1 MNLLQRIRAHTRK
14 PSSTVARAIYE
25 TLEKRQLLTVTFLS
39 DLTFDPASTT
49 GFGAIRVDANINNN
63 TLTVNGVTFAKGI
76 GAHANA
82 DITWD
87 VSGQNF
93 VRFVGAVGIDDESF
107 TISGVFGTVVFRI
120 LADGNEV
127 FNSGTVTYLD
137 PAVPF
142 SVDVTGVSQLRLIG
156 GDSGDG
162 NNSDWANFVD
172 LRLSDTPG
180 ELDAPAAPSS
190 VTASQGASSAT
201 ISWQDV
207 ALEDGYRIFRKV
219 GSGAWTQIGSVGDDV
234 TSFVD
239 TNLPAAGSRVYYH
252 VRSFNSNGISG
263 PSNYPT
269 FVVRPQ
275 AITDLSLSLNTSKRA
290 VLNWS
295 AADGA
300 TGYRVFK
307 KIGGGAWQEL
317 ASVVETT
324 FTDPARLRDGVRFL
338 YHVRPFNAGGTAG
351 VSNYV
356 QVTGP
361 A

>member
-1 MNLLQRIRAHTRK
+1 MNLLQRLRAHSRK
-14 PSSTVARAIYE
+14 TSSTVARAIYE

-39 DLTFDPASTT
+39 DLSFDPGSTT
-49 GFGAIRVDANINNN
+49 GFGSIGVDTNLASN
-63 TLTVNGVTFAKGI
+63 TLTINGVTFAKGI
-76 GAHANA
+76 GAHANT

-87 VSGQNF
+87 ITGQNF

-107 TISGVFGTVVFRI
+107 VSSGVWGTAIFRI
-120 LADGNEV
+120 LVDGSEV
-127 FNSGTVTYLD
+127 FNSGTRTYLD

-142 SVDVTGVSQLRLIG
+142 SVNVSGATQLRLVG
-156 GDSGDG
+156 GDAGDG
-162 NNSDWANFVD
+162 NNSDWTNFVD

-180 ELDAPAAPSS
+180 ELDAPAAPSP
-190 VTASQGASSAT
+190 VTASQVPLGAD
-201 ISWQDV
+201 ISWSNV

-219 GSGAWTQIGSVGDDV
+219 GTGSWSQIGSTTSGDTDFLD
-234 TSFVD
+234 S
-239 TNLPAAGSRVYYH
+239 NLPAAGTRVYYH
-252 VRSFNSNGISG
+252 VRSFNSNGVSSA
-263 PSNYPT
+263 SNYAT
-269 FVVRPQ
+269 FIVRPQ
-275 AITDLSLSLNTSKRA
+275 PISDLALTLNSSKRA

-307 KIGGGAWQEL
+307 KIGGGAWQQV

-338 YHVRPFNAGGTAG
+338 YNVRPFNAGGTAG